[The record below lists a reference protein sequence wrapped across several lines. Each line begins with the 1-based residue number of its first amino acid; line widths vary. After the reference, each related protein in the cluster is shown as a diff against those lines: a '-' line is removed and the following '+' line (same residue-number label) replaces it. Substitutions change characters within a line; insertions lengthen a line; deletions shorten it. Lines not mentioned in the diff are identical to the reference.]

1 MRQEDQLPIQ
11 TLLPMQARPRRCA
24 LAALA
29 LFAACAGAGSVRAQ
43 PENGPEKG
51 AEKPAESG
59 ALARL
64 VGSAPFKAARQALA
78 DDHERFVAEIITLT
92 EIPAPPFK
100 EEARARA
107 FAAMLKA
114 SGLADVTMDSLGN
127 VVARRPGR
135 DPSLPPLI
143 VAAHL
148 DTVFPEGT
156 DVGVRREGTR
166 LLAPGIGDDTRGL
179 AQLLA
184 LVRAM
189 DRARISTRRD
199 LVFVGNVGE
208 EGAGDLR
215 GMRHLFASHPAA
227 RNAAGFITIDGSGA
241 ARITTTGVGSRR
253 FRLTFA
259 GPGGHSFEKFG
270 IVNPVAALARTV
282 SGLYAV
288 PVPAE
293 PRTTFSASIIGGG
306 TSVNAIPA
314 KAFVEIDIR
323 SAAPAEI
330 ARIDRALH
338 DIAQAA
344 VDEEN
349 AARSTAMGRI
359 TVSFETIGDRPA
371 GTTLPSSALARHAH
385 DMAVLMGLQP
395 AFIAQSTDANVP
407 MSLGIPAIAIGTGGR
422 GGGEHT
428 LGEWIDVS
436 KDEAVQGMAVVLG
449 TILASAD

>member
-1 MRQEDQLPIQ
+1 M
-11 TLLPMQARPRRCA
+11 PRRGA
-24 LAALA
+24 LFAVV
-29 LFAACAGAGSVRAQ
+29 LFAACAGGASAQTSRPEGQRPPAG
-43 PENGPEKG
+43 
-51 AEKPAESG
+51 
-59 ALARL
+59 LARL
-64 VGSAPFKAARQALA
+64 VASAPFKAARQALA
-78 DDHERFVAEIITLT
+78 DDHDRFVAEIIALT

-100 EEARARA
+100 EDARARA

-114 SGLADVTMDSLGN
+114 SGLADVSLDSLGN

-135 DPSLPPLI
+135 DRTLPPLI

-156 DVGVRREGTR
+156 DVRVRREGNR
-166 LLAPGIGDDTRGL
+166 LMAPGIGDDTRGL
-179 AQLLA
+179 AQVLA

-189 DRARISTRRD
+189 DRAGIRTRRD
-199 LVFVGNVGE
+199 VVFVGNVGE

-215 GMRHLFASHPAA
+215 GMRHLFATYPGAKD
-227 RNAAGFITIDGSGA
+227 AAGFITIDGSGA
-241 ARITTTGVGSRR
+241 GRITTTGVGSRR

-293 PRTTFSASIIGGG
+293 PKTTFSASVIGGG

-359 TVSFETIGDRPA
+359 TVTFETIGDRPA
-371 GTTLPSSALARHAH
+371 GITPPSSPLARTAH
-385 DMAVLMGLQP
+385 DMATLMGLEP
-395 AFIAQSTDANVP
+395 ALIAQSTDANVP
-407 MSLGIPAIAIGTGGR
+407 MSLGIPAIGIGTGGT

-436 KDEAVQGMAVVLG
+436 KDATVQGTAVALG
-449 TILASAD
+449 TIMAAAE